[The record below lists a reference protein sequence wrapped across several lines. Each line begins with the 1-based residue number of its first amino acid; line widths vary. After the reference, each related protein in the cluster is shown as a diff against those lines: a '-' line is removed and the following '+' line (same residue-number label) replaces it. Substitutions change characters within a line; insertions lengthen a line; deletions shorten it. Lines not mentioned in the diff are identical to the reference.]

1 MMCLNVKHEALQ
13 RTVDA
18 INRDFPSLQHQ
29 NPNTSPLV
37 HSKIK

>member
-1 MMCLNVKHEALQ
+1 MCLNVKHEALQ

-29 NPNTSPLV
+29 SKYIPLV